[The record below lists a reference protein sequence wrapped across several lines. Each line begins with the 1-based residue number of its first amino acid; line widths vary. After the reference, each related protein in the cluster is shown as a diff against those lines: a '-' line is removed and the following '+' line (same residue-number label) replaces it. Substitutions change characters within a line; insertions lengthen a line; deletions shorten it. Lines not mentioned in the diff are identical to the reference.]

1 MKDEYADRRVWSDR
15 WKNSL
20 SHTQQNIS
28 ELYSTLIT
36 QYDPNRDVS
45 NVIMITSAYFSISS
59 VSVIAD
65 ADVGPLHSFTS
76 SISVTQLSV
85 CCTVFNI

>member
-45 NVIMITSAYFSISS
+45 NVMITRAYFSISR
-59 VSVIAD
+59 VSGIAD
-65 ADVGPLHSFTS
+65 ADTGSLYSLTN

-85 CCTVFNI
+85 CCTVFKI